1 MVYDAVLGEPNPII
15 ISFLCWVIGKA
26 QNIPLNLF
34 IFFFFF
40 LFFIFKELESI
51 T

>member
-26 QNIPLNLF
+26 QNMPLKRGIFF
-34 IFFFFF
+34 IFFYF
-40 LFFIFKELESI
+40 LFLFLRNLKV
-51 T
+51 